1 MSLIEIDT
9 ALIFAG
15 YLGFSILYKSGS
27 VQMKS
32 KHFRAVCI
40 SKSTMVLIGYVY
52 EILLGKSY

>member
-27 VQMKS
+27 VD
-32 KHFRAVCI
+32 
-40 SKSTMVLIGYVY
+40 
-52 EILLGKSY
+52 EIQTLVESVFPKPQRS